1 MNLLKILW
9 FVKKMSDN
17 KDDIRKNVGYA
28 QHTIF
33 KVGGQCPPYIRAYLQ
48 PAFLICVVVLAVAGA
63 GMSVTMKK
71 LGVVFSKEPLP
82 LKKSLEC
89 LDERDL
95 TPYKVISKEKIENP
109 DILKKLG
116 TEDYIQW
123 ILEDTGQ
130 AADSPVRELLL
141 FITYYGLPDRVPHV
155 PEECWTGG
163 GYQKLGSEAV
173 TLNINNGKGFDAKVP
188 AKYLVFAPKKTSLWQ
203 GGERIPNLYFF
214 KVNGQYAGSR
224 EEARLALNKN
234 LFGKNSYFC
243 KVELVFNRSSVA
255 PSKEQAVTACE
266 KLLVVILPILERQH
280 WPDWKD

>member
-1 MNLLKILW
+1 MN
-9 FVKKMSDN
+9 DT
-17 KDDIRKNVGYA
+17 KN
-28 QHTIF
+28 
-33 KVGGQCPPYIRAYLQ
+33 YIRVYLQ
-48 PAFLICVVVLAVAGA
+48 PAFLICVVVLAAAGA

-71 LGVVFSKEPLP
+71 LGIVFSKEPLL
-82 LKKSLEC
+82 LKKSLEY
-89 LDERDL
+89 LDEKDL
-95 TPYKVISKEKIENP
+95 TPYKVVSKEKIENP

-123 ILEDTGQ
+123 ILEDTEQ
-130 AADSPVRELLL
+130 AADSLVKEFLL
-141 FITYYGLPDRVPHV
+141 FITYYKLPDRVPHV

-173 TLNINNGKGFDAKVP
+173 TFNINNGEGFNLKVL
-188 AKYLVFAPKKTSLWQ
+188 AKYLVFAPKKTNPWQ
-203 GGERIPNLYFF
+203 DNERIPNLYFF

-243 KVELVFNRSSVA
+243 KVELVFNRGSVA
-255 PSKEQAVTACE
+255 PSKEQAVAACE
-266 KLLVVILPILERQH
+266 KLLGVILPILERQH